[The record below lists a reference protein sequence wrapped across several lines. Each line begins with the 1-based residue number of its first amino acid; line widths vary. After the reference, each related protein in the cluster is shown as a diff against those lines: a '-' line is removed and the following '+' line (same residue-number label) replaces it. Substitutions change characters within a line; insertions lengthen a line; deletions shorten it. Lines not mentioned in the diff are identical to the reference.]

1 MSVTLFIIAITSL
14 FSLTAL
20 YLQPRLL
27 EWGMLRPYRMVRKQ
41 LWHEVITS
49 GFLHAGFMH
58 LLVNM
63 FVLFFFGSILEQNIT
78 LTQYISLYLSG
89 LIVSSLPSVINHK
102 DNPNFATIGAS
113 GGVESVLFGFIVLFP
128 TDSIYFIF
136 LPVPIPAWVFGLL
149 FLAYSVYESK
159 RGRGNINHEA
169 HIAGAVWGII
179 YMLLF
184 IPNNLDHI
192 LTLLGII

>member
-14 FSLTAL
+14 ISLTAL

-27 EWGMLRPYRMVRKQ
+27 EWGMLRPYRMVREQ